1 MTAKEIIAYMESLQN
16 EEQRRVLMGFFKTG
30 PGEYGEGDEF
40 LGLKVPQTREVVKA
54 AWKDFPLDEV
64 PELLMSK
71 WHEVRLCG
79 LLILVAK
86 FERLTKRA
94 AARTPLECTE
104 RTGTART
111 PLECTERTGT
121 ERTPLECTETIKTPL
136 ECAEEAIRGRD
147 EILTMYLQYAER
159 ANNWDLVDLS
169 VPKILGHWLL
179 LPTNLSPLPTIPEHS
194 SPTRSLSPHRGGD
207 PLQIAYKRQVLDELA
222 QSDNLW
228 KQRMSMVCS
237 WKTSQMGDPSWCLR
251 YAEIHLHHPHDLMH
265 KAVGWMLREM
275 GKRCSMDLLRDFLRQ
290 HAHEM
295 PRTML
300 RYAIEKMSEQERQYW
315 MAIPQDFAPAK
326 NSKANRFA
334 GIPVSDFV
342 EMILMGDDEA
352 MYYLLHDRLKRPLH
366 ERYEAYNNCLFDD
379 YEDVIDDFFLNLREC
394 GRYPYEPLQRIKKK
408 ESFETWLLNT
418 FRNYLRNRAE
428 AEGGVISSQP
438 NCEAH
443 ALIAGEGSIS
453 DEEKIRVVSQL
464 IAYAHQVFYPRGR
477 FIFLRSLLTMLN
489 KQRAVPNKEMAE
501 ALDMSDLAYRVAVY
515 RMKQNVRHF
524 RNRLHKGETL
534 RLDEEHQQMADNI
547 NRDFIHLYPMLFRIY
562 LECIDTLKTST
573 AVKDLR
579 QQYLEERGFAVHEPD
594 ADSPIRVR
602 IPAFWEKLNR
612 WMTT

>member
-1 MTAKEIIAYMESLQN
+1 MESLQN

-40 LGLKVPQTREVVKA
+40 LGLKVPQTREVVKNV
-54 AWKDFPLDEV
+54 WKDFPLSEV

-86 FERLTKRA
+86 FEKLTKRA
-94 AARTPLECTE
+94 AATTPLECTE
-104 RTGTART
+104 AKKQKA
-111 PLECTERTGT
+111 LECTE
-121 ERTPLECTETIKTPL
+121 
-136 ECAEEAIRGRD
+136 EAIKGRD
-147 EILTMYLQYAER
+147 EILMMYLRYAEQ

-169 VPKILGHWLL
+169 VHKILGHWLL
-179 LPTNLSPLPTIPEHS
+179 LPTNL
-194 SPTRSLSPHRGGD
+194 GD
-207 PLQIAYKRQVLDELA
+207 RDYKIKVLDGLA

-275 GKRCSMDLLRDFLRQ
+275 GKRVSMDLLRDFLRQ

-300 RYAIEKMSEQERQYW
+300 RYAIEKMTEQERQYW
-315 MAIPQDFAPAK
+315 LNIPQDFAPAK
-326 NSKANRFA
+326 ESKANRFA
-334 GIPVSDFV
+334 GVLVPDFV
-342 EMILMGDDEA
+342 EMILKGDDEA
-352 MYYLLHDRLKRPLH
+352 MYYLLHERLKHQLQ
-366 ERYEAYNNCLFDD
+366 ERFEAYKNNLCDD
-379 YEDVIDDFFLNLREC
+379 YEDVIDDFFLYLREC
-394 GRYPYEPLQRIKKK
+394 GRYPYEPLKRIKKK

-418 FRNYLRNRAE
+418 FRNYLSNRVE
-428 AEGGVISSQP
+428 TEGRGISSQP

-443 ALIAGEGSIS
+443 WAIAGEGGIC

-464 IAYAHQVFYPRGR
+464 IAYAHQVFYSRGR

-524 RNRLHKGETL
+524 RNRLLMGETL
-534 RLDEEHQQMADNI
+534 RLDDEHQQMAEQIDA
-547 NRDFIHLYPMLFRIY
+547 DFIHLYPTLFRFY
-562 LECIDTLKTST
+562 VECIDTLKTST
-573 AVKDLR
+573 AVKHLR
-579 QQYLEERGFAVHEPD
+579 QQYLEERGYAVHEPD

-602 IPAFWEKLNR
+602 IPAFWEKLNH
-612 WMTT
+612 WMTI